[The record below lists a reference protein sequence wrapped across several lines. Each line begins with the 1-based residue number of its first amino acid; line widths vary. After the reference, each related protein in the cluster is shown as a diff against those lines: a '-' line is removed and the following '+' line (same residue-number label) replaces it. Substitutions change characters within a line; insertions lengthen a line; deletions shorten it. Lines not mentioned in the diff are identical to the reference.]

1 MKLTETRKGEIYV
14 ISSYFLGAF
23 FPIVSILT
31 FSTLT
36 PLYSYGLSIL
46 IATVFFAI
54 MVTVKKKWSD
64 FKKYEALKYS
74 LASGLILS
82 IVFYILL
89 FMGFKHTTAGNA
101 GIMLLMEIFFSYVV
115 FRAFMKEN
123 IKGGHIIGA
132 FIMVMGAMIIL
143 FPGEIKINTGDI
155 LILLGTMIAPFGNH
169 FQQKARD
176 LISAEY
182 HLFVRDL
189 TATVIIIPLA
199 YLIEGEIS
207 MSQINASLFFII
219 INGLILLG
227 VAKIFWVEAIHR
239 IPVAKAISFGPI
251 APAITLTFAYFIL
264 GETPT
269 LWQFAGLIPIAFG
282 ALLIL
287 DIFEKKTAPNN

>member
-36 PLYSYGLSIL
+36 PLYSYGLSVL
-46 IATVFFAI
+46 ISTIFFSI

-64 FKKYEALKYS
+64 FKKYEAIKYS
-74 LASGLILS
+74 LASALILS
-82 IVFYILL
+82 IVFYILIFIGL
-89 FMGFKHTTAGNA
+89 KHTTAGNA
-101 GIMLLMEIFFSYVV
+101 GIVLLMEIFFSYVIFHV
-115 FRAFMKEN
+115 FMKEN
-123 IKGGHIIGA
+123 YKPKQIIGA

-155 LILLGTMIAPFGNH
+155 LILFATMVAPFGNY
-169 FQQKARD
+169 FQQKARN

-189 TATVIIIPLA
+189 TATVVIIPLA
-199 YLIEGEIS
+199 YLIEGKIS
-207 MSQINASLFFII
+207 MGQINASLFFII

-227 VAKIFWVEAIHR
+227 VAKIFWIEAIHR
-239 IPVAKAISFGPI
+239 IPVTKAISFGPMT
-251 APAITLTFAYFIL
+251 PAITLTFAYFIL
-264 GETPT
+264 GEVPT
-269 LWQFAGLIPIAFG
+269 FWQFAGLIPIAFG